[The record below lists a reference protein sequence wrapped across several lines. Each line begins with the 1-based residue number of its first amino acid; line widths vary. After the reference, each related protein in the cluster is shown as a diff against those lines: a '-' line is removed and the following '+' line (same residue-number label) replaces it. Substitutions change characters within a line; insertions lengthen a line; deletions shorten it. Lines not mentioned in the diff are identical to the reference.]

1 MTDVPTRLASAL
13 TGRYRIERELGQGGM
28 ATVYLAQDIRHDRK
42 VALKVL
48 KPELAAI
55 IGAERFL
62 QEIKTTANLQ
72 HPHILGLIDSGEA
85 DGLLWYVMPFVEG
98 ESLRDRLTRERQL
111 PIEDAVRLTTE
122 VAGALDYA
130 HRRGVIHRDIKP
142 ENILLHDKRAL
153 VADFGIALAVSSAG
167 SSRMTQTGMSLG
179 TPQYM
184 SPEQAMGER
193 SLDARSDV
201 YSLGAMLYE
210 MLAGDPPYTGSSAQ
224 AIVAKVLTEK
234 PPLVTAARDTVPPH
248 IAGAVNQ
255 ALAKL
260 PADRFQSAAEFGA
273 ALEWPAGREVGRT
286 GRWSTVQR
294 PDAPASRLPVLLG
307 VGLAAA
313 LAGLALGWGLHR
325 APAVGSFPVTFTLE
339 ADSSH
344 SYELNRTRSL
354 SVSEDG
360 TRIAYLGRTAQG
372 VVKVFERR
380 LGEPVARALAGTD
393 GADHPFYSPDG
404 QWMAFDSDGMLK
416 KVATGGGAPIV
427 LARIGGATTSGAW
440 GTRGIVYSA
449 GVRRPLFLIPA
460 DGGTPVQLTTP
471 DSAAGESQLWPAF
484 LPGGNAVVF
493 TNSRVGENG
502 LTVQLGVL
510 DLESH
515 RVKLLDVRALAPH
528 YLSSGELLYGLEDG
542 SLVQQPFDPDKQ
554 EFTGTASR
562 VAEGIELVARVFPA
576 YAASPAGVIAYY
588 PSQSGGTLATLVDR
602 SGTERIL
609 FSAPDLWS
617 PRFSPSGDR
626 IAYSRAG
633 ANPGGRDLWVYSLRD
648 QTALRLTRD
657 YNNAVDGSWSRDA
670 KRLTFAGS
678 GRAAPTD
685 LYLLDADGS
694 TPPVRVLEQPEGQYQ
709 PVFAAGGSELVYVD
723 RGPGGDRLMRLPLGG
738 TPAPQPLS
746 SAGVSGASPAVSPD
760 GRWLA
765 FHSAESG
772 QTEIYVRPFPG
783 PGAQTIISSGGG
795 AEPAW
800 GSGHELFYRSGGTL
814 VSATLGLED
823 GVSVLS
829 RKLLFAAPY
838 LRGRGNR
845 NYDVAPDG
853 SRFVFV
859 KNTNPPR
866 LVVRLNALA
875 PEPR

>member
-1 MTDVPTRLASAL
+1 MTDVPSRLASAL
-13 TGRYRIERELGQGGM
+13 TDRYRIERELGQGGM

-42 VALKVL
+42 VALKLL

-72 HPHILGLIDSGEA
+72 HPHILGLIDSGET

-98 ESLRDRLTRERQL
+98 ESLRDRLSREKQL
-111 PIEDAVRLTTE
+111 PIEDAVRLTAE
-122 VAGALDYA
+122 VASALDYA

-193 SLDARSDV
+193 TLDARSDV

-234 PPLVTAARDTVPPH
+234 PPLVTTARDT
-248 IAGAVNQ
+248 VNQ

-260 PADRFQSAAEFGA
+260 PADRFQSAAEF
-273 ALEWPAGREVGRT
+273 
-286 GRWSTVQR
+286 
-294 PDAPASRLPVLLG
+294 
-307 VGLAAA
+307 AAA
-313 LAGLALGWGLHR
+313 LAGGAAVWQAGRGAAVTSGPAHRRTAALVLGAIAILGIGAALGWVLHR
-325 APAVGSFPVTFTLE
+325 APAVSSFPVTFTLE

-404 QWMAFDSDGMLK
+404 QWVAFDGDGLLK
-416 KVATGGGAPIV
+416 KVATGGGTPIV

-440 GTRGIVYSA
+440 GTRGIIYSA
-449 GVRRPLFLIPA
+449 GVRRPLFLIPTE
-460 DGGTPVQLTTP
+460 GGTPVQLTTP

-493 TNSRVGENG
+493 TNSRGGPNG

-528 YLSSGELLYGLEDG
+528 YLDSGELLYGLEDG
-542 SLVQQPFDPDKQ
+542 SLVKQPFDPDKQ
-554 EFTGTASR
+554 EFTGPATR
-562 VAEGIELVARVFPA
+562 VAEGVELVARVFPA

-657 YNNAVDGSWSRDA
+657 YNNAVDGSWSRDG
-670 KRLTFAGS
+670 KRLTFAGAGS
-678 GRAAPTD
+678 GATPTD

-694 TPPVRVLEQPEGQYQ
+694 THPVRVLERPEGQYQ

-746 SAGVSGASPAVSPD
+746 SVGVSGASPALSPD

-795 AEPAW
+795 GEPAW

-814 VSATLGLED
+814 VSATLGLEG
-823 GVSVLS
+823 GVSVLN
-829 RKLLFAAPY
+829 RKVLFAAPY